1 MSIEEKKLFI
11 FLHKPK
17 NMFSGKKRGRE
28 LTALLALPF
37 YLSLLTLILV
47 SLAAQRKLAVEQVPA
62 DGEVHGDAQH
72 EKGASEVCQTV
83 GGALGVEHGG
93 VANALGKKTG
103 LLRLAGLCVRSCVL
117 HCDAYTDVKGRKKR
131 HQKAEK
137 KKAQ

>member
-1 MSIEEKKLFI
+1 
-11 FLHKPK
+11 
-17 NMFSGKKRGRE
+17 MFSGKKGGME

-47 SLAAQRKLAVEQVPA
+47 SLAAQRKLAVEQIPT

-93 VANALGKKTG
+93 VANALGKKAG
-103 LLRLAGLCVRSCVL
+103 LLRLASLCVRSCVL
-117 HCDAYTDVKGRKKR
+117 HCDAYTDVKGREKR
-131 HQKAEK
+131 CQKAK
-137 KKAQ
+137 KKSTIARRRSRCELVKDGNV